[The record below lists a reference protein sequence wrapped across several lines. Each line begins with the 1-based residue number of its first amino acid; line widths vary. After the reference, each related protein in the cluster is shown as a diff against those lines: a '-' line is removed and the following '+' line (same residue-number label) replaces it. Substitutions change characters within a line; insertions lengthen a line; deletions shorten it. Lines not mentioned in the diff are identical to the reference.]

1 MITGT
6 LGYATGFLEGMR
18 FNFRGLRLA
27 FKSPTLLFWGLV
39 RFAVLVMLT
48 VICAVL
54 IFAYHQEILNIV
66 WSKPQSYW
74 IVWLWYVLAWVFA
87 LFLAA
92 AAAVGSYLTAQ
103 IFFSVLITDYMSR
116 LTERKITGRINEPRR
131 ISWPRLFLYLVKQ
144 EFPRA
149 VFPLAAAVL
158 LWFLGWLTPAGPL
171 VALVSS
177 AAALIFLAWD
187 NTDLVPARRMVPF
200 KGRLRILFKNLPF
213 HLGFGLPFLV
223 PGLNIVLLS
232 FAPVGGTLYH
242 VQGETEAFTG

>member
-1 MITGT
+1 M
-6 LGYATGFLEGMR
+6 GFLEGIR
-18 FNFRGLRLA
+18 LNFRGLQMA
-27 FKSPTLLFWGLV
+27 FKSPALLFWGLL
-39 RFAVLVMLT
+39 RFAVLVALT
-48 VICAVL
+48 VVCAAL
-54 IFAYHQEILNIV
+54 IFVYHQEILNIV

-74 IVWLWYVLAWVFA
+74 IAWLWYVLGWA
-87 LFLAA
+87 LAIFLAA

-103 IFFSVLITDYMSR
+103 ILFSVLITEHMSR
-116 LTERKITGRINEPRR
+116 LTERRITGRIIEPRR
-131 ISWPRLFLYLVKQ
+131 ISWLRLFLYLVKQ
-144 EFPRA
+144 EIPRT

-171 VALVSS
+171 VALISS

-200 KGRLRILFKNLPF
+200 RGRLRILFKNLPF

-223 PGLNIVLLS
+223 PGLNILLLS

-242 VQGETEAFTG
+242 VQGKTEAAHRFTG